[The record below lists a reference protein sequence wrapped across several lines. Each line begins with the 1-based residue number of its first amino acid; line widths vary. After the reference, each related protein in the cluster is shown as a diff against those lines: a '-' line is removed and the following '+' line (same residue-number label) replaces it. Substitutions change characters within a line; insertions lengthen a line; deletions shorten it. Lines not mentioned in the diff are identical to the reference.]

1 MTHSA
6 GPPPPGRRR
15 PNLWHWLSPRGSRS
29 FVLGVS
35 MAVGGLAG
43 GVRAAVA
50 GEGIWK
56 AAGIFGV
63 GVLAVAFTVAWI
75 VTYTRER

>member
-6 GPPPPGRRR
+6 GPPSPGRRR
-15 PNLWHWLSPRGSRS
+15 PNLWHWLSPRGSRV

-43 GVRAAVA
+43 GVRSLVD
-50 GEGIWK
+50 GKGIWT
-56 AAGIFGV
+56 AFGIFGV
-63 GVLAVAFTVAWI
+63 GVLGVVLTIAWI
-75 VTYTRER
+75 VTYARER